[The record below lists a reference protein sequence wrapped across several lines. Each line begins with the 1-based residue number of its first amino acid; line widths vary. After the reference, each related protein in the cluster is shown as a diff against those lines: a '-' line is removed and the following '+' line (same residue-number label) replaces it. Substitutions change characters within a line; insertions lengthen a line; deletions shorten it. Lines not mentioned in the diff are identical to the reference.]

1 MRHRIFVA
9 LVLSVLLALAVLSGC
24 TKAVEEKSENGLF
37 SMEMTVEDGN
47 MKTGKNIV
55 HLRLTDQKGAP
66 VPGASI
72 AITPWMPGMDHGT
85 PYESMVT
92 DLGEGRY
99 RTNIPLTMGGHW
111 EITMDITKDGETD
124 TVVFN
129 FLEVEE

>member
-1 MRHRIFVA
+1 VRHRIFFA
-9 LVLSVLLALAVLSGC
+9 LLLSLLLALGVLSGC
-24 TKAVEEKSENGLF
+24 AKAVEEKSEKDLF
-37 SMEMTVEDGN
+37 RMEMTVEEGN

-55 HLRLTDQKGAP
+55 RLRLTDAKGSP

-72 AITPWMPGMDHGT
+72 AITPWMPSMDHGT

-129 FLEVEE
+129 FYEVEE